1 MIRPTVAPTT
11 IFQSGLFLFS
21 PTTPLVYPEELARLD
36 TVYLPTRERENNQTL
51 SIIMFIFP
59 FLPQFS
65 VYGHIMLKTPV
76 LV

>member
-1 MIRPTVAPTT
+1 M
-11 IFQSGLFLFS
+11 
-21 PTTPLVYPEELARLD
+21 YPEELARLD

-51 SIIMFIFP
+51 TIIMFIFP